1 MSNVGNGNSFPNCGD
16 LDDIVL
22 YEAMHYSGKS
32 FSGLRT
38 IDTVAINVHSAEL
51 QRFFN
56 DEIV

>member
-1 MSNVGNGNSFPNCGD
+1 METASLIVENN
-16 LDDIVL
+16 IVL

-32 FSGLRT
+32 FSVLRA